1 MIAEMK
7 KVTIAAPNTVR
18 EQLLQF
24 LQEETVM
31 HVDQY
36 NQTEQGTYAS
46 DSVHLLAQLQFA
58 ISFIEQIEKRLNIV
72 RKKKLK
78 DMFVGKPTA
87 NLAELDAAAQKID
100 IPLLIARVEEI
111 HNAITQHEANLAE
124 LAIAIAQAEPW
135 IGLGIHNSQSAN
147 MRTPLI
153 HRLLSITA
161 PDDAI
166 ITRHL
171 ESIPTGAWQEAYR
184 SVQKNSVTIFGEL
197 VAHRQDEAHVDAFE
211 QALNAE
217 RITLPSHADGS
228 MKSYHAR
235 LVRESKQTQKAL
247 AQIVQQASELLPMR
261 MDILFAYDGL
271 LHKVEREKLEEH
283 ITSQPFITVI
293 SGWIPSVWLGLFST
307 KLQHAFP
314 EAALESAD
322 VAQEDRAPVMFQN
335 NKLIRPFEAVTDLYG
350 KPAYHELDPS
360 GPLAIFF
367 LISFGLAL
375 TDAGYG
381 VIMMIGTF
389 IAERFFKLKRDMQ
402 KLVRVL
408 FYAGAATVVLGGL
421 TGGWFSIDLITLP
434 DGAIKQFLL
443 GIKLIDPLKQ
453 PILLLG
459 IIFAF
464 GIVQLVYAWIVRGMY
479 HWKRGEKTIAI
490 LDDFSWAVMVG
501 AIILWIASSNVSALQ
516 PYIMPAKYFMYAV
529 ALFMIATQGRSA
541 KNIFV
546 KIGNGT
552 LSLYGLIAFVSDM
565 LSYSRLLALGLAT
578 GIIGLVVNLIA
589 GMVSSSIPVVGIVLV
604 GVVLLVGHVF
614 NLGINALG
622 GYIHSGRLQFVEFF
636 PKFLEGGGLP
646 FRPFG
651 RVGKYVD
658 NPKDYVKAL

>member
-124 LAIAIAQAEPW
+124 LAIAIA
-135 IGLGIHNSQSAN
+135 
-147 MRTPLI
+147 
-153 HRLLSITA
+153 
-161 PDDAI
+161 
-166 ITRHL
+166 
-171 ESIPTGAWQEAYR
+171 
-184 SVQKNSVTIFGEL
+184 K
-197 VAHRQDEAHVDAFE
+197 
-211 QALNAE
+211 AE

-367 LISFGLAL
+367 LISFWLAL

-421 TGGWFSIDLITLP
+421 T
-434 DGAIKQFLL
+434 
-443 GIKLIDPLKQ
+443 
-453 PILLLG
+453 
-459 IIFAF
+459 
-464 GIVQLVYAWIVRGMY
+464 
-479 HWKRGEKTIAI
+479 
-490 LDDFSWAVMVG
+490 
-501 AIILWIASSNVSALQ
+501 
-516 PYIMPAKYFMYAV
+516 
-529 ALFMIATQGRSA
+529 
-541 KNIFV
+541 
-546 KIGNGT
+546 
-552 LSLYGLIAFVSDM
+552 
-565 LSYSRLLALGLAT
+565 
-578 GIIGLVVNLIA
+578 
-589 GMVSSSIPVVGIVLV
+589 
-604 GVVLLVGHVF
+604 
-614 NLGINALG
+614 
-622 GYIHSGRLQFVEFF
+622 
-636 PKFLEGGGLP
+636 
-646 FRPFG
+646 
-651 RVGKYVD
+651 
-658 NPKDYVKAL
+658 